1 MIATILEMILPEG
14 KNKKYIKKIIG
25 IYILFAV
32 LSPIISK
39 ITGKEIDIQAIFQ
52 NMELERNS

>member
-14 KNKKYIKKIIG
+14 KNKKYIKTVIG

-52 NMELERNS
+52 NMELERNN

>member
-14 KNKKYIKKIIG
+14 KNKKYIKTVIG